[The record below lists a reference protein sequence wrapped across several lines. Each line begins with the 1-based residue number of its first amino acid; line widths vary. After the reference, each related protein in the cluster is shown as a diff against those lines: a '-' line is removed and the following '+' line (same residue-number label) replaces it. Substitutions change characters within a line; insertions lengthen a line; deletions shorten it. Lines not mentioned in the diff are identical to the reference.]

1 MLSSEL
7 YRQFMADCLRWAKAA
22 RSENDRETYLQL
34 ARTWHEAALHI
45 ERGLGLIAEGEGL
58 VERPRKRRG

>member
-7 YRQFMADCLRWAKAA
+7 YRQFMADCLRWAKAV

-58 VERPRKRRG
+58 VERPRKRRD

>member
-22 RSENDRETYLQL
+22 RSENDRESYLQL
-34 ARTWHEAALHI
+34 ARTWHEAALHM
-45 ERGLGLIAEGEGL
+45 ERGLGLIAEDEDL

>member
-7 YRQFMADCLRWAKAA
+7 YRQFMADCLRWANAA
-22 RSENDRETYLQL
+22 RSENDRESYLQL
-34 ARTWHEAALHI
+34 ARTWHEAALQI

-58 VERPRKRRG
+58 VERPRKRRD

>member
-58 VERPRKRRG
+58 VERPRKGRD

>member
-58 VERPRKRRG
+58 VERPRKRRD